1 MILSM
6 IGHEVTGILYVM
18 SACLFFLIITPRY
31 TFSNNRRKLL
41 FVAILALLSLSYL
54 TLETIDPFIYCV
66 HLIPISIVLASLF
79 EGTIAGI
86 ATWIAFNFGN
96 AVIVGNDIAPTLIAS
111 TILLGMGL
119 IFHKTQV
126 ERSTFL
132 QINLLA
138 FTLTTVYLLVFLL
151 CYEDWDTLKGS
162 PVGLMVIGTYLST
175 MLVSYIYYHVKN
187 QEKLREE
194 LYDAEKYQ
202 VIGQLAASI
211 SHEVRNPLTTAH
223 GFLQL
228 MRNDNLSQDALEK
241 YRSFAL
247 EGIDQANAIITDYL
261 NFAKPTVKN
270 HDQVHIQEAIDSLIS
285 MVSPL
290 CVLSKVELQ
299 IKHYTSEP
307 VYVKGDTKKFQQSL
321 LNIMKNAIESMPEG
335 GYLRVSTWCDNDGV
349 HIQIQDTGVGM
360 SEYEIKRI
368 GMPFYTT
375 KEKGTGLG
383 LMVVVSSIR
392 AMNGKISYY
401 SRPREGTTC
410 VLQFKRVLED

>member
-6 IGHEVTGILYVM
+6 IGHQVTGILYVM
-18 SACLFFLIITPRY
+18 SACLCFLIITPRFTY
-31 TFSNNRRKLL
+31 SNNRRKLL

-54 TLETIDPFIYCV
+54 SLETIDPFIYCI

-96 AVIVGNDIAPTLIAS
+96 IFILGNDIWPTMLAS
-111 TILLGMGL
+111 TVLLCMGL
-119 IFHKTQV
+119 VFHRTQV

-151 CYEDWDTLKGS
+151 CYEDWPSIEGS
-162 PVGLMVIGTYLST
+162 PIGLIVIGTYIST

-228 MRNDNLSQDALEK
+228 MRNEKLSRDVLEK
-241 YRSFAL
+241 YRSFAI
-247 EGIDQANAIITDYL
+247 EGIDQANSIITDYL
-261 NFAKPTVKN
+261 NFAKPTVGN
-270 HDQVHIQEAIDSLIS
+270 HDIVHIQAAIDSLIS

-290 CVLSKVELQ
+290 CVLSKVELN
-299 IKHYTSEP
+299 IKHYTAYP

-321 LNIMKNAIESMPEG
+321 LNIMKNAIESMPDG
-335 GYLRVSTWCDNDGV
+335 GHLRVSTWCDNEGV

-383 LMVVVSSIR
+383 LMVVVSSVR

-410 VLQFKRVLED
+410 VLQFRRMHQN